1 MADSLL
7 WSGSALESR
16 RVGGRSLRPA
26 GHPLVRA
33 YPWPSPPAQRTV
45 CYLEDIQQRPWQLK
59 GHCIPSTFSISRK
72 RNSPWNASKI
82 GQFLRIMDVVN
93 RLVVARGIEGGLKW
107 EAGISRCQLLYLGC
121 INNKVLVYSTGSYIQ
136 YPMIN
141 HDGKEF
147 KKKMNEYI
155 YITESLCYTA
165 VIQHYK
171 SIILQ

>member
-1 MADSLL
+1 
-7 WSGSALESR
+7 
-16 RVGGRSLRPA
+16 
-26 GHPLVRA
+26 
-33 YPWPSPPAQRTV
+33 
-45 CYLEDIQQRPWQLK
+45 
-59 GHCIPSTFSISRK
+59 
-72 RNSPWNASKI
+72 
-82 GQFLRIMDVVN
+82 MDVVN

-121 INNKVLVYSTGSYIQ
+121 INNKVLMYSTGSYIQ